1 MSTES
6 WLEGLL
12 VKLKGHCYMAM
23 RTILIKMW
31 DFADDPLS
39 VMTTPPLRDSLIVDE
54 KVSDK
59 VIKRLL
65 IERFKKMLDMKFP
78 DTVKG
83 KKS

>member
-1 MSTES
+1 
-6 WLEGLL
+6 
-12 VKLKGHCYMAM
+12 M

-78 DTVKG
+78 DLSVK
-83 KKS
+83 

>member
-1 MSTES
+1 
-6 WLEGLL
+6 
-12 VKLKGHCYMAM
+12 M

-65 IERFKKMLDMKFP
+65 IDRFKKMLDMKFP

-83 KKS
+83 KQL

>member
-1 MSTES
+1 
-6 WLEGLL
+6 
-12 VKLKGHCYMAM
+12 MAM

-54 KVSDK
+54 RVSDK

>member
-1 MSTES
+1 
-6 WLEGLL
+6 
-12 VKLKGHCYMAM
+12 M

-83 KKS
+83 KKL

>member
-1 MSTES
+1 
-6 WLEGLL
+6 
-12 VKLKGHCYMAM
+12 MAILPENEREFEM

-78 DTVKG
+78 DTVVK
-83 KKS
+83 

>member
-1 MSTES
+1 
-6 WLEGLL
+6 
-12 VKLKGHCYMAM
+12 MAM

-78 DTVKG
+78 DLKG
-83 KKS
+83 KQL

>member
-1 MSTES
+1 
-6 WLEGLL
+6 
-12 VKLKGHCYMAM
+12 M

-59 VIKRLL
+59 VIKRRL
-65 IERFKKMLDMKFP
+65 IEKFKKMLDFKFP

>member
-1 MSTES
+1 
-6 WLEGLL
+6 
-12 VKLKGHCYMAM
+12 M

-39 VMTTPPLRDSLIVDE
+39 VMTTPPLRDSLIVEE

-65 IERFKKMLDMKFP
+65 IEKFKKMLDMKFP
-78 DTVKG
+78 DTVVK
-83 KKS
+83 

>member
-1 MSTES
+1 
-6 WLEGLL
+6 
-12 VKLKGHCYMAM
+12 M

-78 DTVKG
+78 DTIVK
-83 KKS
+83 

>member
-6 WLEGLL
+6 FLEGLPL
-12 VKLKGHCYMAM
+12 NFKGHCYMAM

-39 VMTTPPLRDSLIVDE
+39 VMTTPPLRNSIIIDERVD
-54 KVSDK
+54 DK
-59 VIKRLL
+59 NVRKHLE
-65 IERFKKMLDMKFP
+65 ERFKKMLDMKFP

>member
-1 MSTES
+1 
-6 WLEGLL
+6 
-12 VKLKGHCYMAM
+12 MAM

-39 VMTTPPLRDSLIVDE
+39 VMTTPPLRNSIIIDERVD
-54 KVSDK
+54 DK
-59 VIKRLL
+59 NVRKHLE
-65 IERFKKMLDMKFP
+65 ERFKKMLDMKFP

>member
-1 MSTES
+1 
-6 WLEGLL
+6 
-12 VKLKGHCYMAM
+12 M

-78 DTVKG
+78 DTVVK
-83 KKS
+83 

>member
-1 MSTES
+1 
-6 WLEGLL
+6 
-12 VKLKGHCYMAM
+12 M

-39 VMTTPPLRDSLIVDE
+39 IMTTPPLRDSLIVEE

-65 IERFKKMLDMKFP
+65 IEKFKKMLDMKFP

-83 KKS
+83 KQL

>member
-1 MSTES
+1 
-6 WLEGLL
+6 
-12 VKLKGHCYMAM
+12 M

-83 KKS
+83 KK

>member
-1 MSTES
+1 
-6 WLEGLL
+6 
-12 VKLKGHCYMAM
+12 MAILPENEREFEM

-65 IERFKKMLDMKFP
+65 IDRFKKMLDMKFP
-78 DTVKG
+78 DTVIK
-83 KKS
+83 

>member
-1 MSTES
+1 
-6 WLEGLL
+6 
-12 VKLKGHCYMAM
+12 M

-54 KVSDK
+54 RVSDK
-59 VIKRLL
+59 VIKKRL

-78 DTVKG
+78 DLKG
-83 KKS
+83 KQP

>member
-1 MSTES
+1 
-6 WLEGLL
+6 
-12 VKLKGHCYMAM
+12 M

-54 KVSDK
+54 RVSDK

-78 DTVKG
+78 DTVVK
-83 KKS
+83 

>member
-1 MSTES
+1 
-6 WLEGLL
+6 
-12 VKLKGHCYMAM
+12 M

-65 IERFKKMLDMKFP
+65 IDRFKKMLDMKFP
-78 DTVKG
+78 DTVIK
-83 KKS
+83 

>member
-1 MSTES
+1 
-6 WLEGLL
+6 
-12 VKLKGHCYMAM
+12 MAM

>member
-1 MSTES
+1 
-6 WLEGLL
+6 
-12 VKLKGHCYMAM
+12 M

-65 IERFKKMLDMKFP
+65 IEKFKKMLDMKFP

-83 KKS
+83 KP

>member
-1 MSTES
+1 
-6 WLEGLL
+6 
-12 VKLKGHCYMAM
+12 M

-65 IERFKKMLDMKFP
+65 IQRFKKMLDMKFP

-83 KKS
+83 KQL

>member
-1 MSTES
+1 
-6 WLEGLL
+6 
-12 VKLKGHCYMAM
+12 
-23 RTILIKMW
+23 MW

-83 KKS
+83 KP

>member
-1 MSTES
+1 
-6 WLEGLL
+6 
-12 VKLKGHCYMAM
+12 M

-65 IERFKKMLDMKFP
+65 IDKFKKMLDMKFP
-78 DTVKG
+78 DTVIK
-83 KKS
+83 

>member
-1 MSTES
+1 
-6 WLEGLL
+6 
-12 VKLKGHCYMAM
+12 M

-39 VMTTPPLRDSLIVDE
+39 VMTTPPLRNSIIIDERVD
-54 KVSDK
+54 DK
-59 VIKRLL
+59 NVRKHLE
-65 IERFKKMLDMKFP
+65 ERFKKMLDMKFP